1 MKEERNPYPGRIW
14 SQRGKLK
21 DSWKSI
27 ASRQR
32 RAKQKESHRDHWYHH
47 PGTPYP
53 ETLRWGLGTETQA
66 LAVSSGERNRVCYME
81 TA

>member
-1 MKEERNPYPGRIW
+1 MKEERNPYPGRSW
-14 SQRGKLK
+14 FQRGKLK

-27 ASRQR
+27 ASGQR
-32 RAKQKESHRDHWYHH
+32 RAKQKESHTDHWYHH

-53 ETLRWGLGTETQA
+53 ETLWWGLGTETQA
-66 LAVSSGERNRVCYME
+66 LEVSSGERNRVCYME